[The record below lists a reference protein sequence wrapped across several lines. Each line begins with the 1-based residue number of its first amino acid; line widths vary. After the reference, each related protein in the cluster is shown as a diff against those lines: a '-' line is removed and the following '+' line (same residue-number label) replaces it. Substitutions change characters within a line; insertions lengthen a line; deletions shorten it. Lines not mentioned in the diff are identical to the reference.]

1 MIKNLIIKN
10 DLIEIYNCNIIDW
23 KKFKDKTILISGA
36 NGFLPAYIVKSLLF
50 LNEINKDYNVNVI
63 GLVRNKKKAEVK
75 FIEYLN
81 NKNFILI
88 EQDVCNEINIK
99 EKIDFIIHAAS
110 QASPKF
116 YGIDPVG
123 TLKANVVGTINL
135 LELARKNNI
144 ESFLY
149 FSSGEVYGILPEDKI
164 PIKEDSYGY
173 VNPCDV
179 RSCYAEGK
187 RMGENICVSYYH
199 QYKIPIKIVRPFHTF
214 GPGMQLDD
222 GRVYADFVKNILQN
236 APIQLQSDGSAIRA
250 FCYLTDAT
258 IGFIKVLLDGINGEA
273 YNVGNPEGEKS
284 ILELAKILVN
294 LPLNKN
300 TEIKYLSTKNDN
312 NYMKSPINRNSPNID
327 KMKDLGW
334 NPKINVQEGFTRTI
348 ESYKS

>member
-36 NGFLPAYIVKSLLF
+36 NGFLPAYVVKSLLF

-199 QYKIPIKIVRPFHTF
+199 QYKIPIKIVRPFHTY

>member
-312 NYMKSPINRNSPNID
+312 NYIKSPINRSSPNID

-334 NPKINVQEGFTRTI
+334 NPKISVEEGFTRTI
-348 ESYKS
+348 ESYL

>member
-199 QYKIPIKIVRPFHTF
+199 QYKIPIKIVRPFHTY

-348 ESYKS
+348 ESYK

>member
-149 FSSGEVYGILPEDKI
+149 FSSGEVYGILPKDKI

-199 QYKIPIKIVRPFHTF
+199 QYKIPIKIVRPFHTY

-294 LPLNKN
+294 LPINKN